1 MTSKVIN
8 LPTLTLKDGD
18 YESIGECCLS
28 APPVDPS
35 SIFLL
40 TRTNKSTFLFCW
52 VNGERKMLSW
62 TEMSYAKQLKKLTN
76 DGDLV
81 HSLTCCNG
89 KVYALSTDG
98 PFGSFIINVDIVVT
112 DKKVEIKL
120 MMFGVLP
127 LPSSSHYAVN
137 TIEYLKGSST
147 DLFYVEISFQK
158 DTKNVPSNVNI
169 FKSDMTCVNW
179 EERECLKHWDLT
191 DFTGDGVQ
199 WDDLGDWH
207 LSCKT
212 WEEMDDIKNKIFFV
226 DLARDHLVSSSCV
239 IASELGVYTSV
250 VNRVIRYTHTMSR
263 VILSPC
269 FLYLLQ
275 CCQQAMCQS
284 GNAGIALN

>member
-179 EERECLKHWDLT
+179 EERECLKHGDLT
-191 DFTGDGVQ
+191 D
-199 WDDLGDWH
+199 
-207 LSCKT
+207 
-212 WEEMDDIKNKIFFV
+212 
-226 DLARDHLVSSSCV
+226 
-239 IASELGVYTSV
+239 
-250 VNRVIRYTHTMSR
+250 SR
-263 VILSPC
+263 VMECNGMILET
-269 FLYLLQ
+269 
-275 CCQQAMCQS
+275 
-284 GNAGIALN
+284 GI